1 MIKVLACVCFIVG
14 SVGFGYIKVTEYA
27 KHYEELVYIKHILN
41 CMKIEIENGRG
52 TFGETCLTL
61 AKKLSPPYRDIF
73 QGLYELLERARNK
86 NPYTYWSIKINELA
100 GIVCLKKDEEEI
112 LQGVIRCADG
122 TTIAT
127 PLEVIKESIVEWD
140 KAIRSAEQVRKER
153 SKVTLCLSITV
164 GLLLCITVI

>member
-1 MIKVLACVCFIVG
+1 MIKALACVCFIVG

-27 KHYEELVYIKHILN
+27 KHYEELVYIKYILN

-52 TFGETCLTL
+52 TFGETCLAL
-61 AKKLSPPYRDIF
+61 SKKLRTPYRDIF
-73 QGLYELLERARNK
+73 QGLYELLEKKRDEK
-86 NPYTYWSIKINELA
+86 PYTYWNIKISELV
-100 GIVCLKKDEEEI
+100 GMVCLKKNEEGI
-112 LQGVIRCADG
+112 LRGIIRCADG

-140 KAIRSAEQVRKER
+140 KAIRLAEQVRKER

>member
-1 MIKVLACVCFIVG
+1 MIKALVCVCFIVG
-14 SVGFGYIKVTEYA
+14 SVGFGYIKVLEYA
-27 KHYEELVYIKHILN
+27 KHYEELIYIKYILS
-41 CMKIEIENGRG
+41 CMLIEIENGRG

-61 AKKLSPPYRDIF
+61 SKKLRTPYRDIF
-73 QGLYELLERARNK
+73 QGLYELLEKERDK
-86 NPYTYWSIKINELA
+86 NPYTYWSIKISELA
-100 GIVCLKKDEEEI
+100 EKVYLKKGEEEI

-140 KAIRSAEQVRKER
+140 KVIRTAEQVRKER